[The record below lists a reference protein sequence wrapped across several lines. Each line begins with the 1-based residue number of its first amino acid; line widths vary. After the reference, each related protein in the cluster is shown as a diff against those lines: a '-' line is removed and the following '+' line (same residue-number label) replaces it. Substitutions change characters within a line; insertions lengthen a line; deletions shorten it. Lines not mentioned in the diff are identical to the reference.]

1 MPLETRRAR
10 ELQDPGGSTK
20 DKKVKL
26 LAGGQSDGW
35 GKRATEKVEAR
46 EGGEAEH
53 QQRMQSREER
63 KAKGLEEGLVVLD
76 FV

>member
-1 MPLETRRAR
+1 MRRGGR
-10 ELQDPGGSTK
+10 GELQDPGGSTK

-26 LAGGQSDGW
+26 LAGAQSDGR

-53 QQRMQSREER
+53 QQRMLSREER